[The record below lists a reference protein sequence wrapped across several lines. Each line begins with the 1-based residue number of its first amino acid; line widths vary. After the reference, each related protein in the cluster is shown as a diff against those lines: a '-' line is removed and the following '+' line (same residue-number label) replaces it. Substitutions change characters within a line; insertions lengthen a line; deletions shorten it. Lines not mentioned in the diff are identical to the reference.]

1 VRKWAFFVSH
11 ASEDKEAIAEPL
23 VAALRKAGV
32 AVWYDR
38 TELKVGDSLR
48 RKIDEGLALSRY
60 GIVILSPE
68 FFAKKWPQAE
78 LDGLAARQ
86 TMGKKVILPVLHRIT
101 IEELQAHSPM
111 LAGVYCL
118 EWERGVERVIAAL
131 LDVLDEGESVSGEFT
146 KQAIDQRTQAEEE
159 QPNRTSISG
168 PDHVGQPA
176 GGSAD
181 LRESPDMQG
190 QASPPVDISPQNLF
204 LAARDLVAQGGIASL
219 EVRIEDLAAECLQA
233 MRDGQD
239 ELALRALDHLTA
251 TIAATVAYR
260 DANRTVIAARQLPDL
275 YNAMLRNL
283 PRLRVDVTLMAKQ
296 LLLCIDVL
304 GALAVRRRNWPQV
317 RALAVQ
323 TVTGESNPEVRYVLR
338 HAQLHW
344 ARSRRDSRE
353 SLLHLAH
360 SMIQD
365 RPWLRI
371 DALADDPLVLQSL
384 CQFDLLAGLMLLV
397 APADES
403 DAAAVFWPEFAR
415 FPTAYSDPV
424 LDDVLED
431 QTARI
436 DLGIASDGDLVAA
449 LNAVDRLARSES
461 FAPYMGWSGYR
472 ARSVATLRAQEGLK

>member
-1 VRKWAFFVSH
+1 V
-11 ASEDKEAIAEPL
+11 AEPL
-23 VAALRKAGV
+23 VAALREAGV

-86 TMGKKVILPVLHRIT
+86 TMGRKVILPVLHRIT

-118 EWERGVERVIAAL
+118 EWERGLERVIAAL
-131 LDVLDEGESVSGEFT
+131 LDVLDEDQSVSVEFAE
-146 KQAIDQRTQAEEE
+146 QEIDRRTQLEAE
-159 QPNRTSISG
+159 QSNLKNISD
-168 PDHVGQPA
+168 PDDVGQPV
-176 GGSAD
+176 GDSAA
-181 LRESPDMQG
+181 LRKSSDTHIR
-190 QASPPVDISPQNLF
+190 ASPRADIGPQDLF
-204 LAARDLVAQGGIASL
+204 LASRDLVAQGSVASI
-219 EVRIEDLAAECLQA
+219 EVWIEDLAAECLQA
-233 MRDGQD
+233 LHDGQED
-239 ELALRALDHLTA
+239 VALRALDHLTA

-260 DANRTVIAARQLPDL
+260 DSNRPVTAARQLPDL

-283 PRLRVDVTLMAKQ
+283 PRLRVDVTLMTKQ
-296 LLLCIDVL
+296 VLLCIEVL

-323 TVTGESNPEVRYVLR
+323 TVTGESNPEVRYILR
-338 HAQLHW
+338 HAQIHV
-344 ARSRRDSRE
+344 ARSGRDSRE

-360 SMIQD
+360 SMIQE

-397 APADES
+397 AEPHAP
-403 DAAAVFWPEFAR
+403 DAVAIFWPEFAR
-415 FPTAYSDPV
+415 FPTAYSDSV

-431 QTARI
+431 ATARR
-436 DLGIASDGDLVAA
+436 DLGITSDTALVAA
-449 LNAVDRLARSES
+449 LKTLDRLARSES

-472 ARSVATLRAQEGLK
+472 ARSVATFLAQDRP